1 MLIFDY
7 VFLFF
12 LGFIKC
18 KRVDKMV
25 IFEMKQLSYVIFFF
39 FQCYC
44 IGIVLFDMEIRFL
57 KQGLNIKCINCVV
70 INLES
75 DFEIIEG
82 CLL

>member
-25 IFEMKQLSYVIFFF
+25 IFEMKQLSYVIFFL
-39 FQCYC
+39 FQCYY
-44 IGIVLFDMEIRFL
+44 IGIVLFGMEIRFL

-75 DFEIIEG
+75 DFVIIEG
-82 CLL
+82 RLL

>member
-39 FQCYC
+39 YF
-44 IGIVLFDMEIRFL
+44 GIVLFDMEIRFL

-75 DFEIIEG
+75 DFVIIEG